1 MTIDPIT
8 AIQSLGYTQR
18 EASFLYLV
26 AVHSGYFLRRQ
37 FDYFIDRHRGGIVS
51 RFLEKIRLNGHVQL
65 LDSRHGRQVYH
76 LLHKPI
82 YRLTGDANSQSRR
95 VKGDA
100 EVRTRLMK
108 LDYVL
113 ENDQDHYFP
122 SDQDKL
128 HLFTETRGIDSR
140 IFATSCGTLYPEIHF
155 TLISLADR
163 TRPATSLLRCAFVD
177 EGLLTTAKFR
187 RILPVLAPL
196 LASVGQ
202 FELIYVGT
210 SDHNFEEAAR
220 IFWQQFSHG
229 PQTQQQVLQQDWRL
243 SPSNPVKTSARFD
256 PKFVTLLLRFHYPPL
271 ARNELRCSAPCS
283 ALGSG
288 ESR

>member
-1 MTIDPIT
+1 MAIDPIT
-8 AIQSLGYTQR
+8 ALQSLGYTQR

-51 RFLEKIRLNGHVQL
+51 RFLEKVRLNGHVQL

-76 LLHKPI
+76 LIHKPI
-82 YRLTGDANSQSRR
+82 YRLTGDANSQNRR

-100 EVRTRLMK
+100 DVRVRLMK
-108 LDYVL
+108 LDYLL

-122 SDQDKL
+122 TDEEKL
-128 HLFTETRGIDSR
+128 HFFTEMRGIDAG
-140 IFATSCGTLYPEIHF
+140 IFTTTDGAVCPELHF

-163 TRPATSLLRCAFVD
+163 TYPATALLRFAFVD

-187 RILPVLAPL
+187 RVLRGIAPL
-196 LASVGQ
+196 LASLGQ
-202 FELIYVGT
+202 FELIYVAA
-210 SDHNFEEAAR
+210 SDHNFEEAAS
-220 IFWQQFSHG
+220 IFWQQFSRV
-229 PQTQQQVLQQDWRL
+229 PQTQQPPLQPDWRIV
-243 SPSNPVKTSARFD
+243 PANPGKNSERFD

-283 ALGSG
+283 ALGAG

>member
-1 MTIDPIT
+1 MAIDPIT
-8 AIQSLGYTQR
+8 ALQSLGYTQR
-18 EASFLYLV
+18 EASFVYLV

-51 RFLEKIRLNGHVQL
+51 RFLEKVRLNGHVQL

-76 LLHKPI
+76 LFHKPL

-100 EVRTRLMK
+100 DVRTRLMK

-113 ENDQDHYFP
+113 ENDQDHYLP
-122 SDQDKL
+122 SDEEKL
-128 HLFTETRGIDSR
+128 RFFTDMRGINAG
-140 IFATSCGTLYPEIHF
+140 IFTTNSGALYPELHF
-155 TLISLADR
+155 MLISLADR
-163 TRPATSLLRCAFVD
+163 TRPATSLMRCAFID

-187 RILPVLAPL
+187 RILSAIAPL
-196 LASVGQ
+196 LGSVGQ

-210 SDHNFEEAAR
+210 SDHNFEEAAS
-220 IFWQQFSHG
+220 IFWQKFSRG
-229 PQTQQQVLQQDWRL
+229 PQTQQPPLQPDWRIA
-243 SPSNPVKTSARFD
+243 PSNPVKNSGRFD

-283 ALGSG
+283 AVGSE

>member
-1 MTIDPIT
+1 MAIDQIT

-51 RFLEKIRLNGHVQL
+51 RFLEKVRLNGHVQL

-76 LLHKPI
+76 LFHKPI
-82 YRLTGDANSQSRR
+82 YRLTGDADSQNRR

-100 EVRTRLMK
+100 DVRARLMK

-122 SDQDKL
+122 SDEEKL
-128 HLFTETRGIDSR
+128 HFFTEMRGID
-140 IFATSCGTLYPEIHF
+140 PEIFTTTDGALCPGLHF

-163 TRPATSLLRCAFVD
+163 THPATSLVRCAFVD

-187 RILPVLAPL
+187 RVLCAIAPL
-196 LASVGQ
+196 LVSLGQ

-210 SDHNFEEAAR
+210 SDHNFEEAAS
-220 IFWQQFSHG
+220 IFWKKFSRG
-229 PQTQQQVLQQDWRL
+229 PQIRQPLLQPDWRTV
-243 SPSNPVKTSARFD
+243 PANPAKNSERFD
-256 PKFVTLLLRFHYPPL
+256 PKFVSLLLRFHYPPL

-288 ESR
+288 E